1 MSSDQV
7 VRQPLRARG
16 RSRRTLDQ
24 RLSLLFPRLSRAWFR
39 SLLRRPPS
47 SRLRQR
53 VLARSAELSLE
64 SYNRR
69 DPKAVYIGWCADC
82 EYLPDPKWVEA
93 GLIEP
98 CYRGFEGYLRYLAAT
113 DEVWDGQNVLTP
125 MELIDLGDRFV
136 VLARGDMRAKASGV
150 PLTEAY
156 GTVVTVS
163 DGQIVRIEEYFDH
176 AQTLEVA
183 GVT

>member
-1 MSSDQV
+1 MSSDQ

-24 RLSLLFPRLSRAWFR
+24 RLSLLFPRLSRVLFR
-39 SLLRRPPS
+39 SVFRLPPS

-53 VLARSAELSLE
+53 TLARAVELSLE
-64 SYNRR
+64 GYNRR
-69 DPKAVYIGWCADC
+69 DPEVVFIGWAPDC
-82 EYLPDPKWVEA
+82 EYLPDPRWVEA

-136 VLARGDMRAKASGV
+136 VLAEGNMRARASGV

-156 GTVVTVS
+156 GVVVTVS
-163 DGQIVRIEEYFDH
+163 DGRIIRIDEYFDH